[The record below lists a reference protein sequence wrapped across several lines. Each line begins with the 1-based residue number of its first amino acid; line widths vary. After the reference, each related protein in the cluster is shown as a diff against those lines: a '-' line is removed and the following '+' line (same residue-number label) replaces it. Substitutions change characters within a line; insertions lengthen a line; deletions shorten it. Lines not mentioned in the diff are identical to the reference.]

1 MTAEE
6 THYRVSYGRIK
17 MPEGLDGRY
26 YIRRVCKDGA
36 VTFLPV
42 APIPVI
48 TEDSKN
54 NDAVQQQPSQEA
66 PDQDPPGNPLP
77 AREVQ
82 RRQRLPGPVDESRQ
96 PDQAV

>member
-1 MTAEE
+1 MTTEE

-17 MPEGLDGRY
+17 MPSGLDGRY
-26 YIRRVCKDGA
+26 YIRRVCQDGA

-54 NDAVQQQPSQEA
+54 NDAVQQQPPAPEA
-66 PDQDPPGNPLP
+66 TNPPAEEDPVQPGS
-77 AREVQ
+77 V
-82 RRQRLPGPVDESRQ
+82 
-96 PDQAV
+96 